1 VEPLELRVLKEGG
14 AVVICVT
21 VRPELQCFCLEH
33 EWRVKVEG
41 PGGIVQEW
49 GWRARA
55 GEEGYRGLS
64 LKWVPPARGEY
75 RVTAELVT
83 HAQRVEGGFSH
94 HGPRVALIFY
104 SRTGTTRA
112 LTERVARELES
123 KGFEVELRGLE
134 LEREYGKPLHVN
146 PRLVSDTLRGTAR
159 VKPLEGF
166 DPCSYSAVIFACPIW
181 IGRPAAPMTAFLKSL
196 NIREKCADK
205 PAACLTTSLAPTDYS
220 TRLAALAER
229 AGFKVVYRY
238 NARKGQLSSG
248 ELEKIA
254 SALAQT

>member
-1 VEPLELRVLKEGG
+1 
-14 AVVICVT
+14 
-21 VRPELQCFCLEH
+21 
-33 EWRVKVEG
+33 VK
-41 PGGIVQEW
+41 
-49 GWRARA
+49 
-55 GEEGYRGLS
+55 GEC
-64 LKWVPPARGEY
+64 

-146 PRLVSDTLRGTAR
+146 PRLVFDTLRGTAL

-166 DPCSYSAVIFACPIW
+166 DPCSFSAVIFACPIW
-181 IGRPAAPMTAFLKSL
+181 IGRPAAPMAAFLKSL